1 MQASS
6 LEAEAT
12 LTHMLLKKEKNHKES
27 AKLVGKR
34 FRQLREYYKK
44 NVTYL
49 MFAFW
54 SFFSYIHIFVYL
66 ASV

>member
-49 MFAFW
+49 MFAF
-54 SFFSYIHIFVYL
+54 
-66 ASV
+66 